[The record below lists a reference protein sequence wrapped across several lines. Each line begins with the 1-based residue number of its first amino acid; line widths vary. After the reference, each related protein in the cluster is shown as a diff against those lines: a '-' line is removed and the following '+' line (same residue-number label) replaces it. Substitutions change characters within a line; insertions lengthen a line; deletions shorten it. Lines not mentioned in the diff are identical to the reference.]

1 MSQKYVVRS
10 RDWPMK
16 KADGLRREIEALRD
30 RLPRLNEAGLRITE
44 DLDLDTVLQGSWTEP
59 VP

>member
-16 KADGLRREIEALRD
+16 GIPLARKGEPDAAGRLSGLNDVSIRVTAS
-30 RLPRLNEAGLRITE
+30 
-44 DLDLDTVLQGSWTEP
+44 LDTAP
-59 VP
+59 VPQEVEDGVR